1 MQIFSQKCLYAWIL
15 KAPHFKNKLLINLN
29 KGKWQTKQQ
38 IFLQS
43 SYSKIN
49 IQVRGT
55 PKIFQ
60 GVECKK
66 KITPAVRRARASKIF
81 SRSQAPKAVY
91 PSRAPSAERPFFG
104 SKQFSSQI
112 IPTRVRGGEKP
123 CWKSTKSDTTFCW
136 VLTFPN
142 IFWNIFLL
150 ILRKNCVRKWQRNLK
165 FHSFLFKWS
174 GKASYPDDFIS
185 FVR

>member
-66 KITPAVRRARASKIF
+66 KITPAVRRARGVQKIF
-81 SRSQAPKAVY
+81 KE
-91 PSRAPSAERPFFG
+91 PSAKSSLPQPSAGRRAPSAHFSEASSFPPKSFPLGYEEEKNHVENPPKATPPFVGFWH
-104 SKQFSSQI
+104 SQTFSEI
-112 IPTRVRGGEKP
+112 F
-123 CWKSTKSDTTFCW
+123 FCW
-136 VLTFPN
+136 F
-142 IFWNIFLL
+142 
-150 ILRKNCVRKWQRNLK
+150 
-165 FHSFLFKWS
+165 
-174 GKASYPDDFIS
+174 
-185 FVR
+185 